1 MSFFSVLVDF
11 CKLTLDYFNNG
22 VNNEKYSLAAG
33 KLNVSPSVI
42 QNLVHALSCLIL
54 EGSRHNVEVSDAL
67 YLLQAKDP
75 SYQDFTWRFEVQIA
89 SRSHSEQVKP
99 VVVMDF
105 ILRRPKHFGQNNEDL
120 KKSFAEDTN
129 ESKCVSSWVT
139 NVPIQNAK
147 AASQCQHT
155 ISHILLQC
163 DLPNLLHLTN
173 KLDLALKE
181 SKTQHVRKVQRALQ

>member
-1 MSFFSVLVDF
+1 MRVL
-11 CKLTLDYFNNG
+11 L
-22 VNNEKYSLAAG
+22 
-33 KLNVSPSVI
+33 
-42 QNLVHALSCLIL
+42 
-54 EGSRHNVEVSDAL
+54 
-67 YLLQAKDP
+67 
-75 SYQDFTWRFEVQIA
+75 QIA

-99 VVVMDF
+99 SVVMDF
-105 ILRRPKHFGQNNEDL
+105 ILRRPKYFGQNKEDE
-120 KKSFAEDTN
+120 KQSFSEDTN
-129 ESKCVSSWVT
+129 ESKCASSLVI

-147 AASQCQHT
+147 AGSQCQHT

>member
-1 MSFFSVLVDF
+1 MRVL
-11 CKLTLDYFNNG
+11 L
-22 VNNEKYSLAAG
+22 
-33 KLNVSPSVI
+33 
-42 QNLVHALSCLIL
+42 
-54 EGSRHNVEVSDAL
+54 
-67 YLLQAKDP
+67 
-75 SYQDFTWRFEVQIA
+75 QIA

-99 VVVMDF
+99 SVVMDF
-105 ILRRPKHFGQNNEDL
+105 ILRRPKYFGQNKEDE
-120 KKSFAEDTN
+120 KQSFSEDTN
-129 ESKCVSSWVT
+129 ESKCASSLVT